1 MRRARGKNACLATDS
16 DEDRRMERKESDT
29 SRDRER
35 QQYWRAGCIWA
46 IRYLENYT
54 HKGACEKQSKEG
66 QVYSGTD
73 TETKKSSRTGSEGG
87 NKGNG
92 ELQSIQ
98 KKGKR
103 GVSSLCVFSQ

>member
-1 MRRARGKNACLATDS
+1 MPVWPQTAMKTEGWRGRNQIHQGIGRGS
-16 DEDRRMERKESDT
+16 NIG
-29 SRDRER
+29 
-35 QQYWRAGCIWA
+35 RAGCIWA